1 MKNKVI
7 SFEKHRLTP
16 EEKEKLKNFE
26 LRFLVRRA
34 NAYLKINQVY
44 HAKSDFEECLKLDPS
59 NPEIVDSLNKI
70 KAL

>member
-16 EEKEKLKNFE
+16 EEKDQLRNYE

-44 HAKSDFEECLKLDPS
+44 HAKSDFEEAIKIDPQ
-59 NPEIVDSLNKI
+59 NQEILNSLEKI
-70 KAL
+70 KQL